1 MLPFVYGIPLDAPSS
16 LYVMPKPSVEWLQ
29 EDIVAY
35 RHIGMGK
42 IISLLTREEADKLGL
57 AAEAQICRCQG
68 IDFLQHPIP
77 DRAVA
82 DKKAF
87 AVLAGQIHTELG
99 AGRGVGIHCRA
110 GIGRSGMLACCALTF
125 SHRFTADEAIGAIS
139 NARGVP
145 VPYTDEQT
153 EFIREFYSDRSPSVC

>member
-1 MLPFVYGIPLDAPSS
+1 MPPSVYRIPLDVPGS
-16 LYVMPKPSVEWLQ
+16 LYVMPKPSGEWLQ

-35 RHIGMGK
+35 RHVGMSK
-42 IISLLTREEADKLGL
+42 IISLLTREEADELGL
-57 AAEAQICRCQG
+57 TTEAQVCRCQG

-82 DKKAF
+82 DKKAL

-110 GIGRSGMLACCALTF
+110 GIGRSGMLACCVLAF
-125 SHRFTADEAIGAIS
+125 HGFTANEAIAAVGK
-139 NARGVP
+139 ARGVP
-145 VPYTDEQT
+145 VPDTDEQT
-153 EFIREFYSDRSPSVC
+153 EFIREFYSDQNPSVC